1 MMTKNLPVTSFFPL
15 VTSLLSPSTSLQAR
29 SLISLYIVHCASNAP
44 ELALLSINA
53 YQKDLSDPN
62 PLVRAGAITTLSSM
76 QLSDIRELVGMAIQK
91 GARDSSWYVRRATAD
106 AVRALYRADP
116 TRDNLA
122 VLRPTLKVLLD
133 GATPLTVGAA
143 FSAWEELCP
152 TEWDLIHQNY
162 RRVCKMLMDVD
173 EWGQTTL
180 LRVLARYGRTFFL
193 DPATSGHVEPDV
205 ELALKHSEALLQ
217 HLNPAVV
224 LGVIKLH
231 YYLGP
236 PSQQHKV
243 VRPLLRLL
251 QGEPEIAAIALE
263 NCALLAEQR
272 PVCVNTSYCR
282 RTVRTFYLL
291 TRCLPARICLR
302 STFRLSL
309 SASANRWKDDR
320 LAYGSSWPWRTS
332 PTSARS
338 FPSC

>member
-1 MMTKNLPVTSFFPL
+1 MLDNLPGFPQLIKCTRTQMMTKNLPVTSFFPL

-116 TRDNLA
+116 TRDNLV

-193 DPATSGHVEPDV
+193 DPATTSGHVDPDV

-236 PSQQHKV
+236 PAQQHKV

-263 NCALLAEQR
+263 NCALLAEQQ
-272 PVCVNTSYCR
+272 PVCVSNE
-282 RTVRTFYLL
+282 LL
-291 TRCLPARICLR
+291 
-302 STFRLSL
+302 
-309 SASANRWKDDR
+309 
-320 LAYGSSWPWRTS
+320 
-332 PTSARS
+332 
-338 FPSC
+338 PSDGAHLFFG